1 MSQQPDSQPDT
12 AQPAGIDSQ
21 LDAGLA
27 DDDAQGQDADSRPA
41 EGERTD
47 PDDPEASIQ
56 QATERSRGED

>member
-1 MSQQPDSQPDT
+1 MSEQPHSQPDT
-12 AQPAGIDSQ
+12 PDPAGIDSQ

-27 DDDAQGQDADSRPA
+27 DDDAQSRDADSRPA

-56 QATERSRGED
+56 QATERSHPDV